1 MDFWSDSESAH
12 CCNFPMPPTVSTVYV
27 LVGIWPWLLQ
37 DTGFKCCSRK
47 RQWHLAVH
55 KDWGQFVEEPADMY
69 AQLVESLTC
78 LQVDISQAFWMTDPK
93 ELLTEKKLV
102 KKRCKK
108 DDSLLLDCRYCR
120 YVSSTKVFGAT
131 TVLGDILCHVTV
143 LTTTVTLYVARCA

>member
-1 MDFWSDSESAH
+1 MVFWSDSESAH
-12 CCNFPMPPTVSTVYV
+12 CCNFPM
-27 LVGIWPWLLQ
+27 LLQ
-37 DTGFKCCSRK
+37 VLYMCWWGYGHGFFRTGFKCCSRK

-108 DDSLLLDCRYCR
+108 DDSLLLGCRYCR

-131 TVLGDILCHVTV
+131 TVLCDILCHVTV
-143 LTTTVTLYVARCA
+143 LTTTVTLYVAHCA